1 MFLCGYLPFAAQRFV
16 EHKDTTGTVT
26 DVFTVFTP
34 VMRRCHGLRGPLV
47 SKQLQRLL
55 VHTDNRIRLIIGTL
69 VYFKHVFPAGDELG
83 VSFRGYTPAV
93 FQMGF

>member
-1 MFLCGYLPFAAQRFV
+1 MGW
-16 EHKDTTGTVT
+16 G
-26 DVFTVFTP
+26 
-34 VMRRCHGLRGPLV
+34 GPLV

-55 VHTDNRIRLIIGTL
+55 VHADNRIRLIIGAL
-69 VYFKHVFPAGDELG
+69 VYFKHVFHAGDELS